1 MNVGIRCV
9 LPRSSVSAAALVPR
23 FDEEKDYLAL
33 AYGRDLV
40 YGPVESLT
48 SWKPKRVS
56 FFGRI
61 CGLVAL
67 SSPHSLESNL
77 LVIFDN
83 FKAAVVDSSGKDC
96 QTLNLRRSL
105 ELRMPAK
112 LKVVGHPMCVAV
124 VFSDCC
130 VSVFPVSSKSRI
142 ERGFVVEIGCKRIRD
157 VCFAGSQMHPQ
168 LVVLTET
175 FSNSTSLHKI
185 YLDLENR
192 TYEHEREHDIEMP
205 IDTYI
210 VTSVRSN
217 DMLAV
222 SFASNRALFVPL
234 CSWSASNL
242 KTATIFTTDRIVD
255 MRQMSDGS
263 HVCVNRMGEISR
275 VDLRKAGSLMFT
287 TLYRQERV
295 KHGSF
300 LVIPLDDRLVFVGNR
315 CGDSFV
321 LNLLDGASMVKR
333 FPSTGEVTY
342 SQPTDSGYFVKSE
355 RSSINIRTG
364 HKVELVSVFP
374 LKGFETIWCGSS
386 PDTLLLSRSCGTI
399 EVSVKG
405 RRVMNS
411 KYESECPTLFAKCV
425 DNTFVWMT
433 TELLSI
439 GDGFKMTGKF
449 VACDAHSRVV
459 CAATSSEC
467 HLLGIDGSD
476 IHVFR
481 STTPIR
487 SVTVSEDFVA
497 ILTDRICVY
506 SLKNYVLLT
515 SLDGSHVGEICFDA
529 SQNVLA
535 LAHDNTV
542 ILHGIRFSSS
552 RIISRADTSFS
563 LDRMMSGVV
572 ISGTTPVMW
581 IDNQCVS
588 LGDAVILSAAEQN
601 GSIFSLTN
609 EAVQEL
615 KVSPGLVESSACDL
629 ATGTVAALS
638 TTNGTLTVME
648 SDGSLQWS
656 VDGGVLAPI
665 DKHNIKDWKVY
676 HDFIYILFE
685 DSVCCYQY
693 DGSAVYKL
701 HEMPIT
707 DGLKIHRAGGKLF
720 ISTQKAVIQYPDGHI
735 ALSTTGQIS
744 RVGLSDKYAA
754 VVDSTGSLI
763 LYSRDDYS
771 DRYLRIAS
779 NAYSDSITAIA
790 ILGDRIICSTSDRQ
804 LILFNIFPGI
814 RPGEYDISLCDR
826 ITTGDSFTSL
836 HLHAQ
841 CILGTTAYGSIFEI
855 TALAPIPDFHT
866 IYSQLAKHITSPG
879 NLTKLD
885 EQRTFFGRQYPGG
898 TIFDLEL
905 IFEFARLDASQQA
918 QILPN
923 TSPLTLI
930 LPSNRQI

>member
-1 MNVGIRCV
+1 M
-9 LPRSSVSAAALVPR
+9 
-23 FDEEKDYLAL
+23 
-33 AYGRDLV
+33 
-40 YGPVESLT
+40 
-48 SWKPKRVS
+48 
-56 FFGRI
+56 
-61 CGLVAL
+61 
-67 SSPHSLESNL
+67 
-77 LVIFDN
+77 
-83 FKAAVVDSSGKDC
+83 DSSGKDC

-105 ELRMPAK
+105 DLRMPAK
-112 LKVVGHPMCVAV
+112 FKVVGHPMCVAAV
-124 VFSDCC
+124 SSDCC

-168 LVVLTET
+168 LVVLTEN

-185 YLDLENR
+185 CLDLENR
-192 TYEHEREHDIEMP
+192 TYEHEKEHDIEMP

-222 SFASNRALFVPL
+222 SLASNRALFVPL

-263 HVCVNRMGEISR
+263 HVYVNRMGEIGR

-287 TLYRQERV
+287 TLYRQEHV
-295 KHGSF
+295 KHGSC
-300 LVIPLDDRLVFVGNR
+300 LVMPLDDRLVFVGNT

-321 LNLLDGASMVKR
+321 LNMSDGASMVKR

-342 SQPTDSGYFVKSE
+342 SQPTDSGYFLKSE
-355 RSSINIRTG
+355 RSLINIRTG
-364 HKVELVSVFP
+364 YKVELVSVFSV
-374 LKGFETIWCGSS
+374 KGFETIWCGGS
-386 PDTLLLSRSCGTI
+386 PDTLLLSRSSGTI

-425 DNTFVWMT
+425 DKTFVWMT
-433 TELLSI
+433 TESLSI
-439 GDGFKMTGKF
+439 GDSFKRAGKF
-449 VACDAHSRVV
+449 VAGDASSRVV

-481 STTPIR
+481 STAPIR
-487 SVTVSEDFVA
+487 SVSVSEDFVA
-497 ILTDRICVY
+497 ILTDKICVY
-506 SLKNYVLLT
+506 SLKNYALFT
-515 SLDGSHVGEICFDA
+515 SLDGSHISEICFDA
-529 SQNVLA
+529 RESLLA

-542 ILHGIRFSSS
+542 ICYGIRSSS
-552 RIISRADTSFS
+552 LHTVLRADTSFS
-563 LDRMMSGVV
+563 LDRMVSGVV
-572 ISGTTPVMW
+572 ISGTTPVIW
-581 IDNQCVS
+581 IDNQCTS
-588 LGDAVILSAAEQN
+588 LGDAAILSAAEQN

-609 EAVQEL
+609 GAVQEL
-615 KVSPGLVESSACDL
+615 KVSPGDVEDVACDL
-629 ATGTVAALS
+629 ESGTVAALS
-638 TTNGTLTVME
+638 TNNGQLTIME
-648 SDGSLQWS
+648 SDGSLRWS
-656 VDGGVLAPI
+656 VNGAVLGPI
-665 DKHNIKDWKVY
+665 DKHQIKDLKVY
-676 HDFIYILFE
+676 EDFIYILFE

-841 CILGTTAYGSIFEI
+841 CILGTTVYGSLVEI
-855 TALAPIPDFHT
+855 TALAPMPDFHT

-905 IFEFARLDASQQA
+905 IYEFARLDASQQA